1 MRCCSR
7 SGGRFR
13 YGFGLLR
20 TAEAT
25 GGLLGAGIASRLG
38 RRLGSGTALSGTAAV
53 EGLAI
58 LGLASASNPYVAG
71 LALAVCA
78 AGMSAMMVLLYA
90 AAPAEGPD
98 HPASADRAPGLVC
111 RSRAAWV

>member
-38 RRLGSGTALSGTAAV
+38 RRLGTGTALTGTAAV

-71 LALAVCA
+71 LALAVCG
-78 AGMSAMMVLLYA
+78 AGMDAMIVLLYA

-98 HPASADRAPGLVC
+98 HPASADHAPGLVC

>member
-25 GGLLGAGIASRLG
+25 GGLLGAGI
-38 RRLGSGTALSGTAAV
+38 
-53 EGLAI
+53 
-58 LGLASASNPYVAG
+58 PYVAG
-71 LALAVCA
+71 LALAVCG
-78 AGMSAMMVLLYA
+78 AGMDATIVLLDA